1 VEVDVGA
8 NRVVRIKA
16 DKENPGS
23 WRDVCNK
30 GLTANE
36 VVEHPRRLRSPMKR
50 VGQRYVPVGYEE
62 AVDGVAS
69 ELRRIMDEHGPDAI
83 ASYIGNPIGFG
94 SDVVFS
100 LGLIDGIGTR
110 NRYGASSL
118 DQNNQHVVS
127 EALFG

>member
-1 VEVDVGA
+1 MRDTSRVIYTTCRYCESSCGLAVEVDVGA

-62 AVDGVAS
+62 AVTACACARTLARSSCGRGQRQHP
-69 ELRRIMDEHGPDAI
+69 LRHRLHPARL
-83 ASYIGNPIGFG
+83 GFAR
-94 SDVVFS
+94 VQP
-100 LGLIDGIGTR
+100 R
-110 NRYGASSL
+110 
-118 DQNNQHVVS
+118 
-127 EALFG
+127 

>member
-1 VEVDVGA
+1 
-8 NRVVRIKA
+8 
-16 DKENPGS
+16 
-23 WRDVCNK
+23 
-30 GLTANE
+30 
-36 VVEHPRRLRSPMKR
+36 MKR

-118 DQNNQHVVS
+118 DQNNQHVAS
-127 EALFG
+127 EARSSDYTFVPFCPDVDGCAATSCSSVGTPR